1 MTLYT
6 HSIYSVGIAL
16 VGNPD
21 IMILDE
27 PTSGMDFVSR
37 RLILLSYLTKENLT
51 IRQLLSH
58 LIIRKCLQICEH
70 LTCTWHMIK

>member
-37 RLILLSYLTKENLT
+37 RLTLELLNQRKSNNKT
-51 IRQLLSH
+51 IVITTH
-58 LIIRKCLQICEH
+58 N
-70 LTCTWHMIK
+70 M